1 MGTHFCADRL
11 GLPGHQPLCGMV
23 RVPPVSGLQ
32 HALRSQ
38 GDHGVRTSFTDF
50 LQGKGKRCG
59 KSSQRDFA
67 GPKGAVSNECNNSGE
82 MQGPYKGQ
90 AMRLFFPS
98 KTIGKPGVG
107 KGNGV
112 QGKTNIERLG
122 KGSNDSVLGRIKL
135 SPWGPGHGGIAA
147 TTAIPMNKGYWAKST
162 LAVKMSRREEVT
174 TLARMVAGQNQFLP
188 LSKEVVEAV
197 AAALKAA
204 GLASADHYL
213 NELKLLHVEPGFHL
227 EQWLARTFQLCK
239 KSVVRERG
247 PVKRATEF
255 QLEDVVLEAWKMTDE
270 VAVSRATWAYA
281 WGLAWMLREVELSK
295 VCWEHI
301 SWNAARKTVR
311 LYIPSSK
318 TDQKGLGVAR
328 TLQCCGLKPCWRA
341 AHGS

>member
-1 MGTHFCADRL
+1 MHAPLIDWNVKDAEPWPWALTFVLIGWGFLGISLCVAWCACL
-11 GLPGHQPLCGMV
+11 QCLC
-23 RVPPVSGLQ
+23 LQ

-213 NELKLLHVEPGFHL
+213 NELKLLHVESGFHL

-247 PVKRATEF
+247 PVKRAMEF
-255 QLEDVVLEAWKMTDE
+255 QLEDVVLGGVEDDRRSGSFKSYMGICM
-270 VAVSRATWAYA
+270 
-281 WGLAWMLREVELSK
+281 GLSMDVKRGGTVEG
-295 VCWEHI
+295 V
-301 SWNAARKTVR
+301 
-311 LYIPSSK
+311 
-318 TDQKGLGVAR
+318 LGTHLLECGQENSE
-328 TLQCCGLKPCWRA
+328 TL
-341 AHGS
+341 HT